1 MPELLNVLYVQTQG
15 AFLRLKHDTVSIEV
29 EDESKLRVP
38 LLRLSGIVV
47 FGRVMLT
54 PYLIQRCAQDG
65 RELVWM
71 TGYGRFRGRLS
82 GPTRGNVLLRR
93 AQHAALSDPDH
104 PGRIA
109 RQIVAGKI
117 QNSRNQLLRSRRD
130 AKESEDRSALAKAA
144 ERLADVLIRLKDTHD
159 LNEIRGAEGEAAR
172 AYFGV
177 FNQMLRVDGE
187 SFVFKKRTRRPPR
200 DPINSVL
207 SFLYALLGAECAS
220 ALEGVGLDPQVG
232 YLHALR
238 SGRPALALD
247 LMEELRSPLADRLTL
262 TLINRR
268 QLQAKHFE
276 EKEGGAVYLTED
288 GRRAVLV
295 AYQKRKESEIE
306 HRVLQRKIPFGLV
319 PHVQAQLL
327 ARHLRGDLKHYPP
340 FIYR

>member
-15 AFLRLKHDTVSIEV
+15 AFLHLKHDTVSIKV
-29 EDESKLRVP
+29 ENETKLRVP

-47 FGRVMLT
+47 FGRVMVT

-65 RELVWM
+65 RALVWM
-71 TGYGRFRGRLS
+71 TGHGRFRGRLA
-82 GPTRGNVLLRR
+82 GPTQGNVLLRR
-93 AQHAALSDPDH
+93 AQHLALSEPNH
-104 PGRIA
+104 PWRIA

-117 QNSRNQLLRSRRD
+117 QNSRNQILRSARD
-130 AKESEDRSALAKAA
+130 TKDSADKTALAEAA
-144 ERLADVLIRLKDTHD
+144 ERLAGVLARLKGTRD

-172 AYFGV
+172 AYFNV
-177 FNQMLRVDGE
+177 FNQMLRIDDEV
-187 SFVFKKRTRRPPR
+187 FVFDKRTRRPPR

-207 SFLYALLGAECAS
+207 SFLYSLLCAECAA

-238 SGRPALALD
+238 PGRPALALD

-268 QLQAKHFE
+268 QLRAKHFE
-276 EKEGGAVYLTED
+276 DKDGGAVYLNED

-295 AYQKRKESEIE
+295 AYQERKETEIK
-306 HRVLQRKIPFGLV
+306 HRVLQKKIPFGLV
-319 PHVQAQLL
+319 PHVQARLL
-327 ARHLRGDLKHYPP
+327 ARHLRGDLEHYPP
-340 FIYR
+340 FICR